1 MIRCRYMQ
9 GRLCFTTC
17 AVTSGQR
24 PFSLS
29 VARDRLPNTFVSQGI
44 STDCNND
51 FLVIPGGFDPTNPN
65 PNPPVNDMA
74 FDRFCGERLNPQPL
88 VEASVTVCSKFLLC
102 VIIQS
107 LFLLMGYLFYFYLLI
122 ASVTPFRIS
131 YRTNGD
137 ETTAPTTDTAGNG
150 NRGFC
155 LNFQQ

>member
-1 MIRCRYMQ
+1 
-9 GRLCFTTC
+9 
-17 AVTSGQR
+17 
-24 PFSLS
+24 

-102 VIIQS
+102 NNTFIIFVDGLFI
-107 LFLLMGYLFYFYLLI
+107 LFLFINSFGY
-122 ASVTPFRIS
+122 AIS
-131 YRTNGD
+131 
-137 ETTAPTTDTAGNG
+137 
-150 NRGFC
+150 
-155 LNFQQ
+155 NFLPNQR